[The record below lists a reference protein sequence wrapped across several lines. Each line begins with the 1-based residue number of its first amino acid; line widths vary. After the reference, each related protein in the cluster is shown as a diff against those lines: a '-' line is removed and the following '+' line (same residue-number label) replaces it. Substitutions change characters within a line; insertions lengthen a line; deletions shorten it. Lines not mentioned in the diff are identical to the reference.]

1 MEKVVRKA
9 TLRDARQINK
19 LVFGY
24 AKDGKMLS
32 RPLAY
37 IAPRIRDFFVCVV
50 RNEVV
55 GCVGLRI
62 WNMQW
67 AEIMALAV
75 SPEYEGNGIGSELVK
90 SCLEEAR
97 ALSIK
102 RVALLTFNHDLAE
115 KFGFQKTDNT
125 DMFPEIMFTEKTV
138 NVDKAYILKMK
149 LKN

>member
-1 MEKVVRKA
+1 MEREIRKA

-37 IAPRIRDFFVCVV
+37 IASRIRDFFVCVV
-50 RNEVV
+50 ENEIV
-55 GCVGLRI
+55 GCVGLKV

-75 SPEYEGNGIGSELVK
+75 SSEYEGDGIGSELVK
-90 SCLEEAR
+90 TCLEEAR
-97 ALSIK
+97 ILGVK
-102 RVALLTFNHDLAE
+102 WVAILTFNHDLAE
-115 KFGFQKTDNT
+115 KFGFQKLD
-125 DMFPEIMFTEKTV
+125 DIDFFPESMFTEKIPI
-138 NVDKAYILKMK
+138 VDKAYILKLK
-149 LKN
+149 LKS